1 MQPLPFT
8 VDMSELAMFSYK
20 QSQIGEYLPASHM
33 HHGLHNMYARES
45 IPESFLFKVW
55 VFQKKFSYGTHLL
68 VEMFYELCFHV
79 FVSTAASKV
88 NLKTNIFFIDKKK
101 I

>member
-1 MQPLPFT
+1 
-8 VDMSELAMFSYK
+8 MSELAMFSYK
-20 QSQIGEYLPASHM
+20 RSQIDEYLPSSHM
-33 HHGLHNMYARES
+33 HHGLQNMYARES

-55 VFQKKFSYGTHLL
+55 VFQKKFSYGTNLL
-68 VEMFYELCFHV
+68 VEMLHELCFHV